1 MLRLPDSPGHAAPL
15 LPVGPEGDFSM
26 QNSTIVKLALTV
38 AVIAGGVFFF
48 ARSTQGSTQH
58 YKMVD
63 QLLAT
68 DLSQWKD
75 KELKVHGWVVAGTI
89 KEKVVNQETMRTFV
103 MHKDGKKIRVFS
115 RGPKPDTFKD
125 QSEVV
130 ATGRIVT
137 AQQMDEMARGLDIR
151 IEDDMP
157 YVVEA
162 SELMAKCP
170 SKYEGANA
178 NKNIGSGESGPE
190 FKAPGQGK

>member
-1 MLRLPDSPGHAAPL
+1 
-15 LPVGPEGDFSM
+15 M
-26 QNSTIVKLALTV
+26 QQSTIAKLALTGAVVV
-38 AVIAGGVFFF
+38 AGVVFF
-48 ARSTQGSTQH
+48 AKSASTSTQH

-75 KELKVHGWVVAGTI
+75 QELKVHGWVVAGTI

-103 MHKDGKKIRVFS
+103 LHKDGKKIRVFS

-130 ATGRIVT
+130 ATGHVVPAST
-137 AQQMDEMARGLDIR
+137 MDAMAQGLGVR
-151 IEDDMP
+151 IETEMP

-170 SKYEGANA
+170 SKYDGANA
-178 NKNIGSGESGPE
+178 NKNINDQPTPA
-190 FKAPGQGK
+190 KP